1 VYAPGSPLRD
11 LRGMVASMARDV
23 RASRELA
30 WRLFVRDI
38 SAQYRQSLLGYVW
51 AFLPPLATTLIFTFL
66 NSQQILNIADT
77 SVPYPA
83 FVMIG
88 TLLWQTF
95 LDALNSPLRVNA
107 SRTMLAKV
115 NFPREAL
122 ILSGTA
128 DVMFN
133 TAVRALLLA
142 ATFGFYHL
150 PVTASLALV
159 PLGVLA
165 LLVLGMAI
173 GVLLTPMGMLY
184 TDVARGIALVSGF
197 WMLLTPVVYPPPRSG
212 AGALLA
218 TWNPVSPVLLTCR
231 QWLVGQPATDL
242 AAFLWVG
249 SLSVAALVGGWVL
262 FRLSLPH
269 LIERIGN

>member
-1 VYAPGSPLRD
+1 ML
-11 LRGMVASMARDV
+11 ASMVRDV
-23 RASRELA
+23 AASRELA

-38 SAQYRQSLLGYVW
+38 SAQYRQSLLGYAW

-95 LDALNSPLRVNA
+95 LDALNSPLRAVNA
-107 SRTMLAKV
+107 SRAMLTKV

-128 DVMFN
+128 DVVFN
-133 TAVRALLLA
+133 TVVRAVLLA
-142 ATFGFYHL
+142 ATFLYYHL
-150 PVTASLALV
+150 PVTGSLALV
-159 PLGVLA
+159 PIGVVA
-165 LLVLGMAI
+165 LILLGMAI
-173 GVLLTPMGMLY
+173 GVLLTPVGMLY
-184 TDVARGIALVSGF
+184 TDVARGIVLVSGF
-197 WMLLTPVVYPPPRSG
+197 WMLLTPVVYPPPKSG

-231 QWLVGQPATDL
+231 QWLVGQPASELTQ
-242 AAFLWVG
+242 FWWVG
-249 SLSVAALVGGWVL
+249 SLSLVGLIAGWVF